1 MPSPQVYYPITG
13 TVQAELIV
21 NCIVVFL
28 VLTIVALRVTGRLLG
43 PGVVMLIC
51 QGVFAPVGNGYN
63 LPEHPERKLSI
74 QITVNNVELSLGSFD
89 RVALSPRVPFLA
101 ANIPFIL
108 QLTFGMQLIYTVLLA
123 AVKAS
128 MLCFYLRVF
137 VTPFMQMASKIML
150 GFLMAWMLSFVF
162 ACTFLCT
169 PVSGQW
175 TGVGK
180 CGQYIPLIQALIATN
195 AIGDLVI
202 MLLPMPSIWSLQM
215 RKTDKLG
222 VTSCFA
228 LALAYDP
235 HFSIPEKAQLIIP
248 NSCIVCAGFRLYYIS
263 AVDLTGNVT
272 GTMATT
278 VFLFTLEP
286 NLAILCVSI
295 PMLRPFYSMYKKRM
309 GGSRLQ
315 ESGSGRPSRYI
326 ISEDLEGKSRLA
338 AGSADGAPT
347 TWEMDDYYGHD
358 GTSHDAIVES
368 YGDRTQSND
377 SSVPPTKKPNIRIG
391 VEKKWSVTRN

>member
-43 PGVVMLIC
+43 PGMGWDDGLVIFATPLGVVMLIC

-63 LPEHPERKLSI
+63 LPEHPE
-74 QITVNNVELSLGSFD
+74 
-89 RVALSPRVPFLA
+89 P
-101 ANIPFIL
+101 
-108 QLTFGMQLIYTVLLA
+108 
-123 AVKAS
+123 VKAS

>member
-63 LPEHPERKLSI
+63 LPEHPE
-74 QITVNNVELSLGSFD
+74 
-89 RVALSPRVPFLA
+89 LA